1 MYYMLITID
10 GEEFEKDKIVDWMVE
25 GDETGDMP
33 PDYGARSF
41 HNLNFLKKHVEKME
55 EKHKHIYADNLTT
68 CGAYICIECSHHVFK
83 SNSEVSISEAVEK
96 GWIQTLARCHCGW
109 AEDGG
114 DGIQQLVELGE
125 NID

>member
-1 MYYMLITID
+1 MYYMLVTID

-25 GDETGDMP
+25 GDMTGDMP
-33 PDYGARSF
+33 SDYGAQSF
-41 HNLNFLKKHVEKME
+41 HNLNFLKMHVEKMGE
-55 EKHKHIYADNLTT
+55 EHKHIYANNLTT
-68 CGAYICIECSHHVFK
+68 CGPYICIECSHHVFK
-83 SNSEVSISEAVEK
+83 TNSEVSISEAAEK

-114 DGIQQLVELGE
+114 NGIQQLVELGE